1 MSILIAGGGIG
12 GLAAALSL
20 HAAGLREVQV
30 LEAATEIRQVGVG
43 VNLPPHAVRELTELG
58 LGEALAQHGIPTS
71 ELSYYDRR
79 GKLIWAEPRGVGA
92 GYRWPQYSIHRGRLQ
107 QILFD
112 AVVARMGDAVVRTGQ
127 RVSGFAP
134 MPGGARVQVAD
145 CSGASP
151 AIDRTI
157 DADLLIGADGIRSAV
172 RQSADPAL
180 GALATNGWMMY
191 RGTTRSGPFLS
202 GSSMVIIGDEHL
214 RVVVY
219 PIEPGV
225 NNWLLVRPAEGATD
239 KSGSDKSGS
248 DGGGSDGGGSDKGG
262 SDGGATAELGHWNRP
277 VEPRAIAQCV
287 QDWTFDWLDV
297 PALIAGSDIAWEYP
311 MADFDPLSQWVFGR
325 AALLGD
331 AAHAMY
337 PFGSNGASQAIL
349 DARVLAWQL
358 ATQPDIDT
366 ALVAYQAERLPVAS
380 AVQLANRR
388 QANDVMAKVS
398 AMVRQDAHAGAQA
411 ELKEVE
417 ARYKRLAGFDAET
430 LNARASWS
438 VGGR

>member
-20 HAAGLREVQV
+20 HAAGLHKVQV

-79 GKLIWAEPRGVGA
+79 GKLIWAEPRGLGA

-112 AVVARMGDAVVRTGQ
+112 AVVARMGEAVVRTGQ
-127 RVSGFAP
+127 RVSGFVP
-134 MPGGARVQVAD
+134 MAAGVRVQVAD
-145 CSGASP
+145 RSGASP
-151 AIDRTI
+151 ATDRTI
-157 DADLLIGADGIRSAV
+157 EADLLIGADGIRSAV

-191 RGTTRSGPFLS
+191 RGTTRSGRFLS

-225 NNWLLVRPAEGATD
+225 NNWLLVRPAECGTDQGGTDGGAT
-239 KSGSDKSGS
+239 GQ
-248 DGGGSDGGGSDKGG
+248 
-262 SDGGATAELGHWNRP
+262 GATAELGNWNRS

-287 QDWTFDWLDV
+287 QEWTFDWLDV
-297 PALIAGSDIAWEYP
+297 PAMVAGSDIAWEYP

-358 ATQPDIDT
+358 ATQPEIDT
-366 ALVAYQAERLPVAS
+366 ALTAYQAERLPVAS

-438 VGGR
+438 VGRR

>member
-20 HAAGLREVQV
+20 HAAGLHEVQV

-79 GKLIWAEPRGVGA
+79 GKLIWAEPRGLGA

-112 AVVARMGDAVVRTGQ
+112 AVVARMGEAVVRTGQ
-127 RVSGFAP
+127 RVSGFVP
-134 MPGGARVQVAD
+134 MAAGVRVQVAD
-145 CSGASP
+145 RSGASP
-151 AIDRTI
+151 ATDRTI
-157 DADLLIGADGIRSAV
+157 EADLLIGADGIRSAV

-191 RGTTRSGPFLS
+191 RGTTRSGRFLS

-225 NNWLLVRPAEGATD
+225 NNWLLVRPAECGTDQGGTDQGGTDGVAT
-239 KSGSDKSGS
+239 GQ
-248 DGGGSDGGGSDKGG
+248 
-262 SDGGATAELGHWNRP
+262 GATAELGNWNRS

-297 PALIAGSDIAWEYP
+297 PAMVAGSDIAWEYP

-358 ATQPDIDT
+358 ATQPDMDA
-366 ALVAYQAERLPVAS
+366 ALAAYQAERLPVAS

>member
-1 MSILIAGGGIG
+1 MNILIAGGGIG

-20 HAAGLREVQV
+20 HAAGLRQVQV
-30 LEAATEIRQVGVG
+30 LEAAAEIRQVGVG

-92 GYRWPQYSIHRGRLQ
+92 GYLWPQYSIHRGKLQ

-112 AVVARMGDAVVRTGQ
+112 AVVARLGETVVRTGQ
-127 RVSGFAP
+127 RVSGFVP

-145 CSGASP
+145 RSGASRE
-151 AIDRTI
+151 IEV
-157 DADLLIGADGIRSAV
+157 DLLIGADGIRSAV

-191 RGTTRSGPFLS
+191 RGITRSGPFLS

-225 NNWLLVRPAEGATD
+225 NNWLLVRPAEGGADQAATNQD
-239 KSGSDKSGS
+239 ASE
-248 DGGGSDGGGSDKGG
+248 
-262 SDGGATAELGHWNRP
+262 TLGNWNRP

-287 QDWTFDWLDV
+287 HDWNFDWLDV
-297 PALIAGSDIAWEYP
+297 PALVAGSDIAWEYP

-358 ATQPDIDT
+358 ATQPAIDA
-366 ALVAYQAERLPVAS
+366 ALAAYQAERLPVAS

>member
-20 HAAGLREVQV
+20 HAAGLHKVQV

-79 GKLIWAEPRGVGA
+79 GKLIWAEPRGLGA

-112 AVVARMGDAVVRTGQ
+112 AVVARMGEAVVRTGQ
-127 RVSGFAP
+127 RVSGFVP
-134 MPGGARVQVAD
+134 MAAGVRVQVAD
-145 CSGASP
+145 RSGASP
-151 AIDRTI
+151 ATDRTI
-157 DADLLIGADGIRSAV
+157 EADLLIGADGIRSAV

-191 RGTTRSGPFLS
+191 RGTTRSGRFLS

-225 NNWLLVRPAEGATD
+225 NNWLLVRPAECGTDQGGTDGGAT
-239 KSGSDKSGS
+239 GQ
-248 DGGGSDGGGSDKGG
+248 
-262 SDGGATAELGHWNRP
+262 GATAELGNWNRS

-287 QDWTFDWLDV
+287 QEWTFDWLDV
-297 PALIAGSDIAWEYP
+297 PAMVAGSDIAWEYP

-358 ATQPDIDT
+358 ATQPEIDT
-366 ALVAYQAERLPVAS
+366 ALTAYQAERLPVAS

>member
-20 HAAGLREVQV
+20 HAAGLHEVQV

-79 GKLIWAEPRGVGA
+79 GKLIWAEPRGLGA

-112 AVVARMGDAVVRTGQ
+112 AVVARMGEAVVRTGQ
-127 RVSGFAP
+127 RVSGFVP
-134 MPGGARVQVAD
+134 MAAGVRVQVAD
-145 CSGASP
+145 RSGASP
-151 AIDRTI
+151 ATDRTI
-157 DADLLIGADGIRSAV
+157 EADLLIGADGIRSAV
-172 RQSADPAL
+172 RQSAAPAL

-191 RGTTRSGPFLS
+191 RGTTRSGRFLS

-225 NNWLLVRPAEGATD
+225 NNWLLVRPAECGTDQGGTDGVAT
-239 KSGSDKSGS
+239 GQ
-248 DGGGSDGGGSDKGG
+248 
-262 SDGGATAELGHWNRP
+262 GATAELGNWNRS

-297 PALIAGSDIAWEYP
+297 PAMVAGSDIAWEYP

-358 ATQPDIDT
+358 ATQPEIDT
-366 ALVAYQAERLPVAS
+366 ALTAYQAERLPVAS

-438 VGGR
+438 VGRR

>member
-20 HAAGLREVQV
+20 HAAGLHEVQV

-58 LGEALAQHGIPTS
+58 LGEALAHHGIPTS

-79 GKLIWAEPRGVGA
+79 GKLIWAEPRGLGA

-112 AVVARMGDAVVRTGQ
+112 AVVARMGEAVVRTGQ
-127 RVSGFAP
+127 RVSGFVP
-134 MPGGARVQVAD
+134 MAAGVRVQVAD
-145 CSGASP
+145 RSGASP
-151 AIDRTI
+151 ATDRTI
-157 DADLLIGADGIRSAV
+157 EADLLIGADGIRSAV

-191 RGTTRSGPFLS
+191 RGTTRSGRFLS

-225 NNWLLVRPAEGATD
+225 NNWLLVRPAECGTDQGGTDGGAT
-239 KSGSDKSGS
+239 GH
-248 DGGGSDGGGSDKGG
+248 
-262 SDGGATAELGHWNRP
+262 GATAELGNWNRS

-287 QDWTFDWLDV
+287 HDWTFDWLDV
-297 PALIAGSDIAWEYP
+297 PAMVAGSDIAWEYP

-358 ATQPDIDT
+358 AVQPDIDA

>member
-79 GKLIWAEPRGVGA
+79 GKLIWAEPRGLGA
-92 GYRWPQYSIHRGRLQ
+92 GYRWPQYSIHRGKLQ

-112 AVVARMGDAVVRTGQ
+112 AVVARMGEAVVRTGQ
-127 RVSGFAP
+127 RVSGFVP
-134 MPGGARVQVAD
+134 MAAGVRVQVAD
-145 CSGASP
+145 RSGASP
-151 AIDRTI
+151 ATDRTLE
-157 DADLLIGADGIRSAV
+157 ADLLIGADGIRSAV

-191 RGTTRSGPFLS
+191 RGTTRSGRFLS

-225 NNWLLVRPAEGATD
+225 NNWLLVRPAESGTDQGGTDGGAT
-239 KSGSDKSGS
+239 GQ
-248 DGGGSDGGGSDKGG
+248 
-262 SDGGATAELGHWNRP
+262 GATAELGNWNRS

-297 PALIAGSDIAWEYP
+297 PAMVAGSDIAWEYP

-358 ATQPDIDT
+358 ATQPDMDA
-366 ALVAYQAERLPVAS
+366 ALAAYQAERLPVAS

>member
-20 HAAGLREVQV
+20 HAAGLHEVQV
-30 LEAATEIRQVGVG
+30 LEAASEIRQVGVG

-79 GKLIWAEPRGVGA
+79 GKLIWAEPRGLGA

-112 AVVARMGDAVVRTGQ
+112 AVVARLGEAVVCTGQ

-134 MPGGARVQVAD
+134 MAAGARVQVTER
-145 CSGASP
+145 SGAV
-151 AIDRTI
+151 RTI
-157 DADLLIGADGIRSAV
+157 EADLLIGADGIRSAV

-191 RGTTRSGPFLS
+191 RGTTRSGRFLS

-225 NNWLLVRPAEGATD
+225 NNWLLVRPAEDGTNEGATHQN
-239 KSGSDKSGS
+239 
-248 DGGGSDGGGSDKGG
+248 
-262 SDGGATAELGHWNRP
+262 AAEALGNWNRS
-277 VEPRAIAQCV
+277 VEPQAIAQCV

-297 PALIAGSDIAWEYP
+297 PALVAGSDIAWEYP

-349 DARVLAWQL
+349 DARVLAWHL
-358 ATQPDIDT
+358 ATQPDIDA
-366 ALVAYQAERLPVAS
+366 ALAAYQAERLPVAS

>member
-20 HAAGLREVQV
+20 HAAGLHKVQV

-58 LGEALAQHGIPTS
+58 LGEALAHHGIPTS

-79 GKLIWAEPRGVGA
+79 GKLIWAEPRGLGA

-112 AVVARMGDAVVRTGQ
+112 AVVARMGEAVVRTGQ
-127 RVSGFAP
+127 RVSGFVP
-134 MPGGARVQVAD
+134 MAAGVRVQVAD
-145 CSGASP
+145 RSGASP
-151 AIDRTI
+151 ATDRTI
-157 DADLLIGADGIRSAV
+157 EADLLIGADGIRSAV

-191 RGTTRSGPFLS
+191 RGTTRSGRFLS

-225 NNWLLVRPAEGATD
+225 NNWLLVRPAECGTDQGGTDGVAT
-239 KSGSDKSGS
+239 GQ
-248 DGGGSDGGGSDKGG
+248 
-262 SDGGATAELGHWNRP
+262 GATAELGNWNRS

-297 PALIAGSDIAWEYP
+297 PAMVAGSDIAWEYP

-358 ATQPDIDT
+358 ATQPEIDT
-366 ALVAYQAERLPVAS
+366 ALTAYQAERLPVAS

>member
-20 HAAGLREVQV
+20 HAAGLHEVQV

-79 GKLIWAEPRGVGA
+79 GKLIWAEPRGLGA

-112 AVVARMGDAVVRTGQ
+112 AVVARMGEAVVRTGQ
-127 RVSGFAP
+127 RVSGFVP
-134 MPGGARVQVAD
+134 MAAGVRVQVAD
-145 CSGASP
+145 RSGASP
-151 AIDRTI
+151 ATDRTI
-157 DADLLIGADGIRSAV
+157 EADLLIGADGIRSAV

-191 RGTTRSGPFLS
+191 RGTTRSGRFLS

-225 NNWLLVRPAEGATD
+225 NNWLLVRPAECGTDQGGTDGGAT
-239 KSGSDKSGS
+239 GH
-248 DGGGSDGGGSDKGG
+248 
-262 SDGGATAELGHWNRP
+262 GATAELGNWNRS

-287 QDWTFDWLDV
+287 HDWTFDWLDV
-297 PALIAGSDIAWEYP
+297 PAMVAGSDIAWEYP

-358 ATQPDIDT
+358 ATQPEIDT
-366 ALVAYQAERLPVAS
+366 ALAAYQAERLPVAS

>member
-20 HAAGLREVQV
+20 HAAGLHEVQV

-58 LGEALAQHGIPTS
+58 LGEALAHHGIPTS

-79 GKLIWAEPRGVGA
+79 GKLIWAEPRGLGA

-112 AVVARMGDAVVRTGQ
+112 AVVARMGEAVVRTGQ
-127 RVSGFAP
+127 RVSGFVP
-134 MPGGARVQVAD
+134 MAAGVRVQVAD
-145 CSGASP
+145 RSGASP
-151 AIDRTI
+151 ATDRTI
-157 DADLLIGADGIRSAV
+157 EADLLIGADGIRSAV
-172 RQSADPAL
+172 RQSAAPAL

-191 RGTTRSGPFLS
+191 RGTTRSGRFLS

-225 NNWLLVRPAEGATD
+225 NNWLLVRPAECGTDQGGTDGGAT
-239 KSGSDKSGS
+239 GQ
-248 DGGGSDGGGSDKGG
+248 
-262 SDGGATAELGHWNRP
+262 GATAELGNWNRS

-287 QDWTFDWLDV
+287 QEWTFDWLDV
-297 PALIAGSDIAWEYP
+297 PAMVAGSDIAWEYP

-358 ATQPDIDT
+358 AVQPDIDA